1 MTDVLVITAHPDDA
15 DFGAA
20 GTIATWTAAG
30 RKVAYCIATHGEA
43 GGRDDIP
50 REQMRDRPEQLAPI
64 RAQEQRAAA
73 AEVGVDD
80 VTFLDYRD
88 GHVSVTYELRRDLAR
103 EIRRHRPT
111 RVLTFSPERDWT
123 HIRRS
128 HPDHLAIGEAALCA
142 VYPDARNPFACPE
155 LLHDEGLEPWAVPE
169 VWLIGGPESTEYVD
183 VTDTFDRKIAT
194 LRSHAS
200 QLDMTDEFENMI
212 RASLAENAA
221 RGGLPD
227 GRLAEAFR
235 VISTR

>member
-1 MTDVLVITAHPDDA
+1 MTDVLVITAHPDDV

-30 RKVAYCIATHGEA
+30 LKVAYCIATHGDA
-43 GGRDDIP
+43 GGREDTP
-50 REQMRDRPEQLAPI
+50 REQMRDFPMQLAPI
-64 RAQEQRAAA
+64 REQEQRAAA
-73 AEVGVDD
+73 AEVGVHD
-80 VTFLDYRD
+80 VTFLDYLD
-88 GHVSVTYELRRDLAR
+88 GHLSVTYELRRDLAR
-103 EIRRHRPT
+103 EIRRHRPD
-111 RVLTFSPERDWT
+111 RVLTLSPERDWA

-169 VWLIGGPESTEYVD
+169 VWMTGGPECTEYVD
-183 VTDTFDRKIAT
+183 VTDTFDRKLAA
-194 LRSHAS
+194 LRAHAS
-200 QLDMTDEFENMI
+200 QTDVTAEFEAML
-212 RASLAENAA
+212 RSFLTENAA
-221 RGGLPD
+221 RGGLPE